1 MKKFFNEFK
10 AFISKGDV
18 VSMAVGLMVGSAF
31 TAIITALNTNV
42 LTPLLGIIMGGINF
56 ADIIVKVGSAKVEI
70 GLFIQA
76 IINFLI
82 TAFVLFLVVKFFNS
96 FKRKEEEAPA
106 APAPTP
112 EDIVLLTEIRDLLK
126 EKK

>member
-96 FKRKEEEAPA
+96 FKKKAEEAPA
-106 APAPTP
+106 APAPPP

>member
-31 TAIITALNTNV
+31 TAIITALNTNII
-42 LTPLLGIIMGGINF
+42 TPILGVIMGGINF
-56 ADIIVKVGSAKVEI
+56 GEIVIMI
-70 GLFIQA
+70 GESPIGIGAFIQA
-76 IINFLI
+76 VINFFI

-96 FKRKEEEAPA
+96 FKKKEEEKPA
-106 APAPTP
+106 APPAVP
-112 EDIVLLTEIRDLLK
+112 EDVKLLTEIRDLLK
-126 EKK
+126 DQK